1 MNKQSDN
8 RSGFLQTVF
17 AENKEFYPTP
27 DELLEKMFLKMKLH
41 CKGKGLRDY
50 EYGRFHVLEPSAGKG
65 DIVNYYREHI
75 ADCYCP
81 KSDVVELDPL
91 LRQYLKGDDHYS
103 VVWDDFLTFRTEKHY
118 DLIAMN
124 PPFSAG
130 AKHLLK
136 AIDIAES
143 NGGDTIIM
151 CILNAE
157 TLANP
162 CTNERKALCSKLTKL
177 NAEVELY
184 EQAFRSAERVTDVTV
199 AFIFIDVP
207 KAFHASLIMDKLEK
221 AKDVEKSVYEPTEIV
236 TAENYIE
243 QMIEFYNREV
253 ELCSA
258 FLHEYF
264 SIVPFIRTCM
274 PKDFDPSEEYY
285 QQLRAKA
292 GYYNKY
298 SYEETPVLRVRVGDH
313 DVEDYKDINKA
324 IKIIRYKYW
333 NHLFHNEK
341 FTELLTSDM
350 RQKLYNAVS
359 SMDVYDFNAHNIQ
372 VVQEQFITS
381 LLQNLE
387 QTILSLFE
395 ELTCEH
401 TYFDGSSNIHYYNG
415 WKSNKAH
422 KVNKRVVI
430 PMYGVFDDWKYSSD
444 TFHCYELENRMCDIE
459 KVFNY
464 LSDGTTVG
472 GSVKSVVYY
481 ANQQHKN
488 RNLHFK
494 YFDASIFKKGT
505 CHLKFTDEAVVD
517 ALNIYVGK
525 HKGWLPPS
533 YGKVSYD
540 EMNAEEQAVI
550 DDFQGKE
557 QYAKILAN
565 PSKYLFETSAML
577 ALPSEKSEK

>member
-1 MNKQSDN
+1 ML
-8 RSGFLQTVF
+8 RS
-17 AENKEFYPTP
+17 
-27 DELLEKMFLKMKLH
+27 
-41 CKGKGLRDY
+41 R
-50 EYGRFHVLEPSAGKG
+50 
-65 DIVNYYREHI
+65 
-75 ADCYCP
+75 
-81 KSDVVELDPL
+81 
-91 LRQYLKGDDHYS
+91 
-103 VVWDDFLTFRTEKHY
+103 
-118 DLIAMN
+118 
-124 PPFSAG
+124 
-130 AKHLLK
+130 
-136 AIDIAES
+136 
-143 NGGDTIIM
+143 
-151 CILNAE
+151 
-157 TLANP
+157 
-162 CTNERKALCSKLTKL
+162 
-177 NAEVELY
+177 
-184 EQAFRSAERVTDVTV
+184 
-199 AFIFIDVP
+199 
-207 KAFHASLIMDKLEK
+207 
-221 AKDVEKSVYEPTEIV
+221 
-236 TAENYIE
+236 
-243 QMIEFYNREV
+243 
-253 ELCSA
+253 
-258 FLHEYF
+258 
-264 SIVPFIRTCM
+264 
-274 PKDFDPSEEYY
+274 
-285 QQLRAKA
+285 
-292 GYYNKY
+292 
-298 SYEETPVLRVRVGDH
+298 
-313 DVEDYKDINKA
+313 
-324 IKIIRYKYW
+324 
-333 NHLFHNEK
+333 
-341 FTELLTSDM
+341 
-350 RQKLYNAVS
+350 LYNAVS

-472 GSVKSVVYY
+472 ASVKSVVYY

-565 PSKYLFETSAML
+565 PSKYLFETSSML